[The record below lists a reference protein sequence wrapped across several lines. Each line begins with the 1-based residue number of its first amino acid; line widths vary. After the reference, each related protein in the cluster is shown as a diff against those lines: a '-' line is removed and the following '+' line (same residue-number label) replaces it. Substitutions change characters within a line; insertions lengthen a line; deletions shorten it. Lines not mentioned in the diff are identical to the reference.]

1 MANQIQLAVQ
11 QRIRDWI
18 GESATDSDILRGA
31 DLYCQAGVPRRHT
44 MRDSISSES
53 AWMVELK
60 KLVARSGQGYLA
72 CLIGPRGTGK
82 TQLAQGAIAH
92 CTAFGYSA
100 KYCRAMDLFV
110 HIQSCFG
117 DKATNS
123 QMKVLDQY
131 RTPQLLVI
139 DELQERKSS
148 EWEKYTLTS
157 IVDQRYGDETDT
169 IIIANLTA
177 GQLKEALG
185 ASIVDRMRETGGII
199 ECDWTSFRKRK
210 DESDET

>member
-11 QRIRDWI
+11 QRMRDWL
-18 GESATDSDILRGA
+18 GGSASDCDILSGA
-31 DLYCQAGVPRRHT
+31 ERYCQAGVPRRHT
-44 MRDSISSES
+44 MRESISSES
-53 AWMVELK
+53 AWMVELE

-92 CTAFGYSA
+92 CTAFGDTA
-100 KYCRAMDLFV
+100 KYCRAMDLFM
-110 HIQSCFG
+110 HIQACFG
-117 DKATNS
+117 DRATES
-123 QMKVLDQY
+123 QITVLNQY
-131 RTPQLLVI
+131 RHPNILVV

-148 EWEKYTLTS
+148 EWEKHTLTN
-157 IVDQRYGDETDT
+157 IVDHRYGEELDT

-177 GQLKEALG
+177 GKLREALG

-199 ECDWTSFRKRK
+199 ECDWTSFR
-210 DESDET
+210 